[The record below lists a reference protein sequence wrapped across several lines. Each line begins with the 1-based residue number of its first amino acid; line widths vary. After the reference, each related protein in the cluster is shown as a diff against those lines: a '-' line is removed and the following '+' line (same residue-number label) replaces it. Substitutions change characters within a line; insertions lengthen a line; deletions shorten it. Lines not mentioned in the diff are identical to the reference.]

1 MKSARPLARLLALAT
16 LGCAV
21 VPVFAQ
27 SGGFDMSPESDL
39 RTAPPTTQSPSVVAP
54 PVVQA
59 PPAFS
64 RNIVPNRLFQLL
76 GEDAR
81 RSVNVYLTSA
91 QAAAKATLE
100 LGYLNAVVVAPE
112 ASTLAVIINGTS
124 VLAQPI
130 ASSATDGRLHAEIP
144 PGILRAGANTI
155 EFDASQRHRTDCS
168 VQSTYELW
176 TQIDPT
182 ATQLRFEGTGLGQ
195 IAQLSEIAAVGFDP
209 TGITSI
215 RFVAPGVGTANVDDL
230 ALNLVQQLALALR
243 VPELNISFVDTL
255 PENTP
260 EGSLNVIL
268 ATANELPD
276 QMSRMQPQAAAGPM
290 AAFAPLAVAPNTL
303 VISGPDWNSVVAAT
317 RAVAEV
323 AATPANPAFLPQR
336 VDLADPIPR
345 VDGATTI
352 ALSDLGVRTVEFNG
366 RRYTTSFEFS
376 LPSDFYAQMYG
387 EAYLMLD
394 AAYSAEVLPGSQF
407 DVYANG
413 QIASATPVL
422 RTDGGLFRNTQ
433 IKIPMT
439 HFRPGRNQIDTEVI
453 LQTDADARCAPGLTQ
468 SAPDRFLFSASTQ
481 LVIPDFA
488 RAAALPDLQATVGTG
503 APYTGEQ
510 PVSLVLGAGQQTLPA
525 AMTWLARMAVSAGVA
540 VPVKVVSDAQVLP
553 SENAIVVAPLGSMP
567 EGLFRRSGVAR
578 AASGSSDAS
587 ILDQFTQNLGATN
600 SNPFDTARRWI
611 ADAVG
616 LAPENLNL
624 FGRPDEIYLPQSND
638 AAVVAQSVQP
648 EGGVWTYVTM
658 PNDANFL
665 SGVQRLTQ
673 RDNWRAIA
681 GRVSALGPG
690 DGQVIAVEPGTYH
703 LVETQPF
710 SLFNLRLVFANW
722 VSTNVLQFALLLA
735 GIATILTLVTALLLR
750 SLGRNS
756 S

>member
-1 MKSARPLARLLALAT
+1 MKSSRRLSRLLAVT
-16 LGCAV
+16 LLSCAV
-21 VPVFAQ
+21 LPSFGQ
-27 SGGFDMSPESDL
+27 SSTFDMTPESDL
-39 RTAPPTTQSPSVVAP
+39 RAAPPVAQPPAASAIP

-59 PPAFS
+59 PAFS
-64 RNIVPNRLFQLL
+64 RNIVPDQLFQLL

-81 RSVNVYLTSA
+81 RSINVYLTEA
-91 QAAAKATLE
+91 QAGAKASLE
-100 LGYLNAVVVAPE
+100 LAYLNAVVVAPE

-130 ASSATDGRLHAEIP
+130 ASSATDGRLHADIP

-155 EFDASQRHRTDCS
+155 EFDAVQRHRTDCS

-176 TQIDPT
+176 TQVDPT

-195 IAQLSEIAAVGFDP
+195 IAQLSEIAAVGFDAA
-209 TGITSI
+209 GVTSI
-215 RFVAPGVGTANVDDL
+215 RFIAPGIGTANVADV

-243 VPELNISFVDTL
+243 VPELNISFVDAL

-268 ATANELPD
+268 ATANALPD
-276 QMSRMQPQAAAGPM
+276 EVSRLQPQAAAGPM
-290 AAFAPLAVAPNTL
+290 AAFAPQGVAPNTL
-303 VISGPDWNSVVAAT
+303 VISGPDWGSVVAAT
-317 RAVAEV
+317 RAVADV
-323 AATPANPAFLPQR
+323 AGPANPGFLPQR

-345 VDGATTI
+345 VEGATTL

-422 RTDGGLFRNTQ
+422 RTNGGLFRNTQ

-439 HFRPGRNQIDTEVI
+439 HFRPGRNQIDAEVL

-468 SAPDRFLFSASTQ
+468 SAADRFLFSASTQ
-481 LVIPDFA
+481 LVIPDFG
-488 RAAALPDLQATVGTG
+488 RAAALPDLQATAGTG
-503 APYTGEQ
+503 APYSGET
-510 PVSLVLGAGQQTLPA
+510 PVSLVLGAGSQTLPA
-525 AMTWLARMAVSAGVA
+525 AMTWLARMAVAAGTV
-540 VPVKVVSDAQVLP
+540 VPVKVVSEAQLLP
-553 SENAIVVAPLGSMP
+553 SENAIVVATLGTMP
-567 EGLFRRSGVAR
+567 EALFRRSGVAR
-578 AASGSSDAS
+578 AASGSSDVS
-587 ILDQFTQNLGATN
+587 ILDQFNQSQGSA
-600 SNPFDTARRWI
+600 SSSPFDTARRWV
-611 ADAVG
+611 ADSVG

-624 FGRPDEIYLPQSND
+624 FGRSDGVYQPQSND
-638 AAVVAQSVQP
+638 AAIVAQSVQA

-658 PNDANFL
+658 PNDTNFL

-673 RDNWRAIA
+673 SDNWRAIS

-690 DGQVIAVEPGTYH
+690 DGKVIAVAPGTYH

-735 GIATILTLVTALLLR
+735 GIATLLTLITALLLR